1 MATGEQAAP
10 LPTGAVS
17 SSGRRAAEAAA
28 AAAPEDEVIDP
39 KPLVGEADPEFEK
52 LLAEEE
58 EIERN
63 TRNSGGGADRFRPG
77 DAD

>member
-1 MATGEQAAP
+1 MRTKGC
-10 LPTGAVS
+10 
-17 SSGRRAAEAAA
+17 R
-28 AAAPEDEVIDP
+28 I
-39 KPLVGEADPEFEK
+39 KPIQVWDDQQDRYPQQADPEFER

-63 TRNSGGGADRFRPG
+63 TRDSGGGADRFRPG